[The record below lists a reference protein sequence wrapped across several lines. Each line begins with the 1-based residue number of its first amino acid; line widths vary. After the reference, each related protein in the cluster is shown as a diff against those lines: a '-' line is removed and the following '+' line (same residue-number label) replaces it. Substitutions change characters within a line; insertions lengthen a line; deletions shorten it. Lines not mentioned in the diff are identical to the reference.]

1 MFLLIYDVTSL
12 KTWLIE
18 INYNPTV
25 VGRKFLKPGIFLEI
39 FCYRGLK
46 KWKTMTD
53 LSLLIA
59 TILLL
64 TIFRMSL
71 MSAHIL
77 LTPNKEHHKSFG
89 DILPMVGWRKL
100 KWLKDYLLSARI
112 KCELSSD
119 NKSAP
124 SWRPRFLIWWGN

>member
-1 MFLLIYDVTSL
+1 
-12 KTWLIE
+12 
-18 INYNPTV
+18 
-25 VGRKFLKPGIFLEI
+25 
-39 FCYRGLK
+39 
-46 KWKTMTD
+46 MTD
-53 LSLLIA
+53 LFLLIA

-71 MSAHIL
+71 MRAHIL
-77 LTPNKEHHKSFG
+77 LTPNKEHHKAFG
-89 DILPMVGWRKL
+89 DILPMIGYRKL
-100 KWLKDYLLSARI
+100 KWPKDYLLSARI